1 MNLLINYLVIQR
13 IIIIGIEK
21 LNNMI
26 QKRVNIAELLKDCPK
41 DMELDCTMY
50 DDCRFL
56 DVDTK
61 GHSYLIRIIT
71 PCGIKYLD
79 KYGCYTTDDKAKCV
93 IFPKG
98 KNTWKEFVPPSKFK
112 EGDIIISTYGDI
124 HLLRTEDSSY
134 CSYRCKRNKL
144 DTIITTSI
152 TVVRI
157 ATKDEKQRFFQAIKD
172 NGYEWNAETKT
183 LQKLAKLNFKPGNW
197 ITNGNYIWKVISID
211 NFDYTLQNQLGEFV
225 EDTIDYVNKTFHL
238 WTIQDAKDGDVIFY
252 DNGWTC
258 ILKNIHGIWYSSYCF
273 ITSDGEFHMGYNE
286 HAINATINGNA
297 HPATK
302 EQCNLLF
309 QKIKEAG
316 YKWCDETKIL
326 VKLIEPKF
334 KVGDTVRNKSNHNIT
349 FTITSIE
356 EDSYVCGAKPAFWFN
371 AQDCYELVPNKIV
384 EPKFKVGDEIRHKT
398 TNKTFIITH
407 KDNLSYYVNSNHFAI
422 WIEDQDNWE
431 LVSNKSVEPKFKVG
445 DRVRH
450 KDDRTILAITGIKGD
465 CYFMR
470 FYNMRRHDYQNEKV
484 LFKNQDQ
491 YELASNKFDINT
503 LVPFESR
510 VLVRD
515 YDTAEWRVSFWG
527 CLTNYHSGYR
537 YDTVRGIYRQCIPYE
552 GNEHLLGK
560 TDSCSE
566 FYKTW

>member
-1 MNLLINYLVIQR
+1 
-13 IIIIGIEK
+13 
-21 LNNMI
+21 MI
-26 QKRVNIAELLKDCPK
+26 QERVNIAELLKDCPK
-41 DMELDCTMY
+41 GMELDCVIY
-50 DDCRFL
+50 DNLYFKCVREHPIYPI
-56 DVDTK
+56 V
-61 GHSYLIRIIT
+61 
-71 PCGIKYLD
+71 
-79 KYGCYTTDDKAKCV
+79 CYTIDSKGEEYEITFNWFGKYSPLDTAKCV

-431 LVSNKSVEPKFKVG
+431 LVSNKSVKPKFKVG

-450 KDDRTILAITGIKGD
+450 KDDRTILAITGIKSD

-515 YDTAEWRVSFWG
+515 YNKDAWKVSFWG
-527 CLTNYHSGYR
+527 CLIDNEHGFK
-537 YDTVRGIYRQCIPYE
+537 YDTIRGSYKQCIPYE

-560 TDSCSE
+560 TDSCNE

>member
-1 MNLLINYLVIQR
+1 
-13 IIIIGIEK
+13 
-21 LNNMI
+21 MI
-26 QKRVNIAELLKDCPK
+26 QERINIAKLLKDCPK
-41 DMELDCTMY
+41 GMELDCAMY
-50 DDCRFL
+50 DDVYF
-56 DVDTK
+56 DYVDNFK
-61 GHSYLIRIIT
+61 IIHCYIQNEGFKTSITFNQHGT
-71 PCGIKYLD
+71 PNSDIKS
-79 KYGCYTTDDKAKCV
+79 KCV

-98 KNTWKEFVPPSKFK
+98 KNTWKEFVPPFK
-112 EGDIIISTYGDI
+112 NGDIVATKTGAWIG
-124 HLLRTEDSSY
+124 
-134 CSYRCKRNKL
+134 
-144 DTIITTSI
+144 ITTGGESGKSMPVYCVI
-152 TVVRI
+152 KGDNTFEAYLDVKASWSFSRL
-157 ATKDEKQRFFQAIKD
+157 ATEEEKTKLFQAIKND
-172 NGYEWNAETKT
+172 GYRWDPETKT
-183 LQKLAKLNFKPGNW
+183 LEELAKLNFKAGDW
-197 ITNGNYIWKVISID
+197 ITNGNYIWKIISID

-431 LVSNKSVEPKFKVG
+431 LVSNKSVKPKFKVG

-450 KDDRTILAITGIKGD
+450 KDDRTILAITGIKSD

-515 YDTAEWRVSFWG
+515 YNKDAWKVSFWG
-527 CLTNYHSGYR
+527 CLIDNEHGFK
-537 YDTVRGIYRQCIPYE
+537 YDTIRGSYKQCIPYE

-560 TDSCSE
+560 TDSCNE

>member
-1 MNLLINYLVIQR
+1 
-13 IIIIGIEK
+13 
-21 LNNMI
+21 MI
-26 QKRVNIAELLKDCPK
+26 QERVNIAELLKDCPK
-41 DMELDCTMY
+41 GMELDCINYTGVITFEGIYEDSKYPIKISVKY
-50 DDCRFL
+50 DNEHFIHTL
-56 DVDTK
+56 T
-61 GHSYLIRIIT
+61 
-71 PCGIKYLD
+71 
-79 KYGCYTTDDKAKCV
+79 KYGQTCISPYNKCV

-98 KNTWKEFVPPSKFK
+98 KTTWKGFVPPNKFK
-112 EGDIIISTYGDI
+112 EGNVVISTHGDI

-134 CSYRCKRNKL
+134 CAYRYKRNKL
-144 DTIITTSI
+144 DKTITTNI
-152 TVVRI
+152 TVFRL
-157 ATKDEKQRFFQAIKD
+157 ATKDEKQKLFQVIKD

-183 LQKLAKLNFKPGNW
+183 LQKLTELNFKVGNW
-197 ITNGNYIWKVISID
+197 ITNGNYIWKVISVD
-211 NFDYTLQNQLGEFV
+211 NFDYTLQNQLGECV

-252 DNGWTC
+252 DSGWTC
-258 ILKNIHGIWYSSYCF
+258 IFKNIRGIWYSSYCF
-273 ITSDGEFHMGYNE
+273 ITSDGEFNMGYNE
-286 HAINATINGNA
+286 HAVNATINGNA

-431 LVSNKSVEPKFKVG
+431 LVPKFKIG

-450 KDDRTILAITGIKGD
+450 RDDRTILAVTGIKD
-465 CYFMR
+465 DYYFMR
-470 FYNMRRHDYQNEKV
+470 FYNIIKHDYQNEKV

-491 YELASNKFDINT
+491 YGLVSSKFDIDT

-515 YDTAEWRVSFWG
+515 RNEDAWRVSFWG
-527 CLTNYHSGYR
+527 CIIKNQHGYN
-537 YDTVRGIYRQCIPYE
+537 YDTTRGYFKQCIPYE
-552 GNEHLLGK
+552 DNEHLLGK